1 MPIVQLGGSYIE
13 ISHEGVQIV
22 PIKNTKAFLVKER
35 PEHIDVSISILP
47 QENYI
52 QEIKKFKKANYFFET
67 PNAWS
72 IAENDNHYWFGPNAN
87 CNFEPLLPY
96 VKANKSFTEIS
107 NYVDANEIV
116 GSAYPLDE
124 IMADHFFALNQG
136 VIVHASGL
144 NINGQGI
151 LFLGDSGAGK
161 STIAEFF
168 VNEFGEKSILCDDRM
183 IIRKIDGQWMVFGS
197 PWHGTFNKISPNGV
211 PLKAM
216 YFIEQAKEHQNKN
229 VGFAETFERL
239 TRVSFLCWWLR
250 EYSQK
255 QLQTIQS
262 IVMDETIETNV
273 LYFHKDQSIVDY
285 LRPSII

>member
-1 MPIVQLGGSYIE
+1 MAVVQLGGSYIK
-13 ISHEGVQIV
+13 IHHDGVNLV
-22 PIKNTKAFLVKER
+22 PIKNTKAFLVENHSNQIDINIYLKDQDFFKE
-35 PEHIDVSISILP
+35 E
-47 QENYI
+47 I
-52 QEIKKFKKANYFFET
+52 QAFKKAKYFFET
-67 PNAWS
+67 PSAWS
-72 IAENDNHYWFGPNAN
+72 IAEIEDHYWFGPNEN
-87 CNFEPLLPY
+87 CNFDPVLPH
-96 VKANKSFTEIS
+96 VKANKSFTEITS
-107 NYVDANEIV
+107 FVDTKEVI

-124 IMADHFFALNQG
+124 IMADHYFAQNDG
-136 VIVHASGL
+136 IIVHASGL

-183 IIRKIDGQWMVFGS
+183 IIRKINGQWMVFGS

-211 PLKAM
+211 PLKGM
-216 YFIEQAKEHQNKN
+216 YFIEQAKEHQNQN

-273 LYFHKDQSIVDY
+273 LHFNKDQSIVDY
-285 LRPSII
+285 LRPSIL